1 MLGCCQF
8 RLKTIRESDFSYRS
22 ATEYLFLPLW
32 RDFLCTLPSGYWH
45 MCENLLTEFFSSL
58 FRDICIKTYWLCSSS
73 FFLWDICTETYWLCP
88 SSFARWDICTET
100 YRLCP
105 FSFAHWDIY
114 MKTYSLCPF
123 SFVSRDI
130 YARKNAICP
139 IAADIRDIMQRNDS
153 ICPTVPKKWDI
164 TEQKFSICPQDRL
177 AYYRF
182 LYITVSSPLTCD
194 WLRFSRMRISAISRC
209 AVFEIPF
216 SL

>member
-1 MLGCCQF
+1 
-8 RLKTIRESDFSYRS
+8 
-22 ATEYLFLPLW
+22 
-32 RDFLCTLPSGYWH
+32 

-58 FRDICIKTYWLCSSS
+58 FRDICIK
-73 FFLWDICTETYWLCP
+73 TYWLCP

-153 ICPTVPKKWDI
+153 ICPTVPKKARHNRAKIFYMSPGSPCLLPFFVCHGFLPADM
-164 TEQKFSICPQDRL
+164 RL
-177 AYYRF
+177 VALF
-182 LYITVSSPLTCD
+182 AHEDFCNLTLCC
-194 WLRFSRMRISAISRC
+194 F
-209 AVFEIPF
+209 
-216 SL
+216 